1 MNFLNP
7 EALAFAVTLPI
18 VIIFYLLKR
27 RRVAHLVSSTIIWK
41 RFLNET
47 QANSPFQKL
56 RHNWLLII
64 QLIFLS
70 LAIFALIR
78 PYFSSK
84 IESGRFVVVILDVSA
99 SMQATDV
106 SLNRFELAK
115 GEVNKMIDG
124 MYDNDQMVLI
134 LSGGNTEVRQSPTSV
149 KAILKKALDQV
160 KVTDS
165 PTRLLEAIKLSQNLS
180 RNRPK
185 VEVHL
190 FSDGVSSD
198 LDAFELQDLNLEYHR
213 LGKGGGNLGIT
224 SLEVRSNPE
233 QLGQQS
239 VFATIGNF
247 STNTMSSEVSLFF
260 DDQMI
265 GNRRLTVRPTNTAS
279 LVFSSNQR
287 TNGVFRMKLKN
298 DDFLQVDN
306 IGSVM
311 GLTRRNVEVLL
322 ITKGNVFLEKALRSI
337 DDVDLIVKSSL
348 TDSTPNVDVVVLDS
362 IRPTVWPSGNVMA
375 INTQST
381 NWFQP
386 SGLLESPPI
395 VDWKSAHPILRFVNF
410 DNVQV
415 AQSLNSELPTWM
427 NPIVETQSVPL
438 IAVGENDANR
448 CVWVGFNPL
457 DSTWPLRVSFPIFI
471 ANAIDWLDPKII
483 TNLSAGEPFSMRMA
497 EKGSAVVVTL
507 PDGEI
512 VETSTMGNGEFV
524 FADTFQ
530 QGVYHAKYGTNE
542 ISFCVNL
549 LDAAE
554 SAIESR
560 DVLKL
565 GKYGRVEA
573 TLQLD
578 ADKEL
583 WRWFAIT
590 CLLLLVFEW
599 WFYHRRTA

>member
-41 RFLNET
+41 RFLSET

-471 ANAIDWLDPKII
+471 ANAIDWLDPKIV

-512 VETSTMGNGEFV
+512 VETSTMENGEFV

>member
-348 TDSTPNVDVVVLDS
+348 TDSTPNVDVMVLDS
-362 IRPTVWPSGNVMA
+362 IRPAVWPSGNVMA

-471 ANAIDWLDPKII
+471 ANAIDWLDPKIV

-497 EKGSAVVVTL
+497 EKGSAVLVTL

>member
-41 RFLNET
+41 RFLSET

-115 GEVNKMIDG
+115 SEVSKMIDG

-265 GNRRLTVRPTNTAS
+265 GNRRLTVMPTNTAS

-471 ANAIDWLDPKII
+471 ANAIDWLDPKIV

-497 EKGSAVVVTL
+497 EKGSAVIVTL

-549 LDAAE
+549 LDAGE

>member
-265 GNRRLTVRPTNTAS
+265 GNRRLTVGPNNTAS

-471 ANAIDWLDPKII
+471 ANAIDWLDPKIV

>member
-362 IRPTVWPSGNVMA
+362 IIPAVWPSGNVMA

-471 ANAIDWLDPKII
+471 ANAIDWLDPKIV

-497 EKGSAVVVTL
+497 EKGSAVIVTL

-583 WRWFAIT
+583 WRWFAII

>member
-149 KAILKKALDQV
+149 KSILKKALDQV

-265 GNRRLTVRPTNTAS
+265 GNQRLTVRPTNTAS

-337 DDVDLIVKSSL
+337 DDVNLIVKSSL
-348 TDSTPNVDVVVLDS
+348 TDSTPNVDVMVLDS
-362 IRPTVWPSGNVMA
+362 IRPAVWPSGNVMA

-471 ANAIDWLDPKII
+471 ANAIDWLDPKIV

-497 EKGSAVVVTL
+497 EKGSAVIVTL

-549 LDAAE
+549 LDAGE

>member
-337 DDVDLIVKSSL
+337 DDVNLIVKSSL

-471 ANAIDWLDPKII
+471 ANAIDWLDPKIV

-497 EKGSAVVVTL
+497 EKGSAVIVTL

>member
-41 RFLNET
+41 SFLNET

-471 ANAIDWLDPKII
+471 ANAIDWLDTKIV

>member
-337 DDVDLIVKSSL
+337 DDVNLIVKSSL

-471 ANAIDWLDPKII
+471 ANAIDWLDPKIV

-497 EKGSAVVVTL
+497 EKGSAVIVTL

-583 WRWFAIT
+583 WRWFAII

>member
-311 GLTRRNVEVLL
+311 GLARRNVEVLL

-471 ANAIDWLDPKII
+471 ANAIDWLDPKIV

-497 EKGSAVVVTL
+497 EKGSAVIVTL

-512 VETSTMGNGEFV
+512 VETSTIGNGEFV

-583 WRWFAIT
+583 WRWFAII

>member
-41 RFLNET
+41 SFLNET

-265 GNRRLTVRPTNTAS
+265 GNRRLTVMPTNTAS

-337 DDVDLIVKSSL
+337 DDVNLIVKSSL

-471 ANAIDWLDPKII
+471 ANAIDWLDPKIV

-497 EKGSAVVVTL
+497 EKGSAVIVTL

-549 LDAAE
+549 LDAGE

>member
-471 ANAIDWLDPKII
+471 ANAIDWLDPKIV

-549 LDAAE
+549 LDASE

>member
-265 GNRRLTVRPTNTAS
+265 GNRRLTVMPTNTAS

-362 IRPTVWPSGNVMA
+362 IRPTAWPSGNIMA

-471 ANAIDWLDPKII
+471 ANAIDWLDPKIV

-560 DVLKL
+560 DVLKF

>member
-265 GNRRLTVRPTNTAS
+265 GNRRLTVMPTNTAS

-337 DDVDLIVKSSL
+337 DDVNLIVKSSL

-471 ANAIDWLDPKII
+471 ANAIDWLDPKIV

-497 EKGSAVVVTL
+497 EKGSAVLVTL

>member
-149 KAILKKALDQV
+149 KSILKKALDQV

-265 GNRRLTVRPTNTAS
+265 GNRRLTVMPTNTAS

-337 DDVDLIVKSSL
+337 DDVNLIVKSSL

-471 ANAIDWLDPKII
+471 ANAIDWLDPKIV

-497 EKGSAVVVTL
+497 EKGSAVIVTL

-583 WRWFAIT
+583 WRWFAII

>member
-265 GNRRLTVRPTNTAS
+265 GNRRLTVMPTNTAS

-471 ANAIDWLDPKII
+471 ANAIDWLDPKIV

-583 WRWFAIT
+583 WRWFAII

>member
-41 RFLNET
+41 RFLSET

-115 GEVNKMIDG
+115 SEVSKMIDG

-471 ANAIDWLDPKII
+471 ANAIDWLDPKIV

-497 EKGSAVVVTL
+497 EKGSAVIVTL

-549 LDAAE
+549 LDAGE